1 MKSDLDRLMKERNL
15 GAFMVLGDSG
25 NNPAMNYLTG
35 GIHLEHAIVLK
46 RRRADDAGPRLVGAH
61 RRLRQALN

>member
-46 RRRADDAGPRLVGAH
+46 RRAGR
-61 RRLRQALN
+61 

>member
-15 GAFMVLGDSG
+15 DAFMVLGDSG

-46 RRRADDAGPRLVGAH
+46 RRGGLLTLVHGSLE
-61 RRLRQALN
+61 RTGGYDRP